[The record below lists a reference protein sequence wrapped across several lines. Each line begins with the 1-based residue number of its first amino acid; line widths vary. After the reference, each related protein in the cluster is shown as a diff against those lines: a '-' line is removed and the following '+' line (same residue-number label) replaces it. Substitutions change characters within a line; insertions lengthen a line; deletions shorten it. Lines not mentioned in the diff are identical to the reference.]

1 MLNVFSKFY
10 ERIIKSQIV
19 SFLDQKLSQFLSA
32 YRKSYGT
39 QHVLIRLIE
48 EFKKYLDNDYVVGAI
63 LMDLSK
69 AFDCVPHDLLLAK
82 LSAYGFS
89 NEALSYVMTYLTDRK
104 QSTRLNNFYST
115 FQLILSGVPQGS
127 ILGPILFNIFFND
140 FLYFIKTA
148 NVHNYAD
155 DNTLSSSSNSISN
168 LIRVLETE
176 SDVAMSWLKVN
187 RMIANPKKFHS
198 IILSKDITG
207 NSGLEIKIDDKL
219 IKSESIDEK
228 VNFDEHITK
237 LCKKASSQLNAL
249 FRLKFV
255 LKKEAKNVLIQ
266 SFIFSNFNYCTAHWY
281 GISHPQNLYKKW
293 RIFKKELYVFY

>member
-1 MLNVFSKFY
+1 MWKCQFLYHACSSSTSKATIQIIILSFSKLTL
-10 ERIIKSQIV
+10 SDTV
-19 SFLDQKLSQFLSA
+19 STCLQSQFLSA

-187 RMIANPKKFHS
+187 RMIANPKKIS
-198 IILSKDITG
+198 L
-207 NSGLEIKIDDKL
+207 NNL
-219 IKSESIDEK
+219 IKRYNRK
-228 VNFDEHITK
+228 
-237 LCKKASSQLNAL
+237 
-249 FRLKFV
+249 
-255 LKKEAKNVLIQ
+255 
-266 SFIFSNFNYCTAHWY
+266 
-281 GISHPQNLYKKW
+281 
-293 RIFKKELYVFY
+293 